1 MLSIAETAI
10 GNTAAQEF
18 RLGLDF
24 RVRFSVG
31 CYLVIYFTFN
41 RWHFI
46 EHWHTMI
53 TIARTCK

>member
-46 EHWHTMI
+46 EHWHTM
-53 TIARTCK
+53 